1 MIIKQIYTNCLS
13 EASYIIS
20 SGNEAVLIDPL
31 REPFKYINYAKKN
44 NLKIKYILETH
55 FHADF
60 VSGHLELSKLTKS
73 KIIFGNTIFPINLL
87 HAISIYVSEAII
99 GTFIDGNE

>member
-1 MIIKQIYTNCLS
+1 MIIKQIYTSCLS

-20 SGNEAVLIDPL
+20 SENDAVVIDPL
-31 REPFKYINYAKKN
+31 REPFKYIDYAKKN

-73 KIIFGNTIFPINLL
+73 KIIFGPNAKTNFEFIFVFKFFIK
-87 HAISIYVSEAII
+87 I
-99 GTFIDGNE
+99 G